1 MKKLIIIAIAA
12 MVFATSYRLV
22 AQTVTHTK
30 TDTTQTLSELIVIG
44 KFDFTQKQKKVLS
57 SLDSYLESNPAV
69 NMIKRGAYAWEP
81 LLNGM
86 ATERSVITIDGMRI
100 YGACTDKMD
109 PITSYVEIT
118 NLSKANI
125 QSGQSGGIHGATIAG
140 SIDLMR
146 SRSDFDGSGFKG
158 TLLSGFESNNSQ
170 KILGSKLQF
179 AGNRFFTDVD
189 FMVRDAKNYSAGGG
203 GDVLYSHFSK
213 YNLSATAGWKLDDHQ
228 SLTASL
234 IYDDAHDIGYPAL
247 PMDVSSA
254 KAAIASLEYVRHHI
268 SANID
273 QWETKIYYNEV
284 THVMDDTKRPFVPV
298 RMDMPGWSK
307 TSGFYSMI
315 RGEAGNHKWKVNLSG
330 HYNKSLAEMTMYSNE
345 PSQSDMFMLTWP
357 GVATYF
363 SSLFFADQFKW
374 NETLTSDITFS
385 TSLHDNEINN
395 SLGLES
401 LKIFYP
407 NMAKGKLRL
416 LGSLTTGLNYHKDG
430 WNHRI
435 GAGYGTRAPSISE
448 GYGFYLFNSM
458 DSFDYIGNP
467 EMKNEK
473 SLEFNASSS
482 YGFGKGMVKAQLSYF
497 KLYDYIVGKPQPSLS
512 SMTIGANGI
521 KRYEQLSSA
530 EILNANVSVDQSFT
544 PALRLTAKAQYR
556 FGKAE
561 GFNLPQI
568 QPFGYGLAI
577 KYEKNSFSAET
588 SLEGAAAQ
596 KEYAV
601 TFGETPAADYML
613 LHIALSKQVKI
624 ASHKILLKT
633 GVENIFDKRYRTFAD
648 WNNIPRMGRNLYLN
662 LVYNF

>member
-1 MKKLIIIAIAA
+1 MLIAILCVAPKWLSA
-12 MVFATSYRLV
+12 QNTIAKNIDTS
-22 AQTVTHTK
+22 K
-30 TDTTQTLSELIVIG
+30 SQTLSELVVIG
-44 KFDFTQKQKKVLS
+44 KFNFTQTQKKVLS

-125 QSGQSGGIHGATIAG
+125 QNGQSGGMHGATIAG
-140 SIDLMR
+140 SIDLTR
-146 SRSDFDGSGFKG
+146 SRSDFDGTGFNG

-170 KILGSKLQF
+170 KIIGSKLQF

-203 GDVLYSHFSK
+203 ADVLYSQFSK
-213 YNLSATAGWKLDDHQ
+213 YNLSATAGLKLNDHQ
-228 SLTASL
+228 SLTGSI
-234 IYDDAHDIGYPAL
+234 IYDDARDIGYPAL

-254 KAAIASLEYVRHHI
+254 KATIASLEYVRHHI
-268 SANID
+268 SANIE
-273 QWETKIYYNEV
+273 QWESKVYYNQV

-307 TSGFYSMI
+307 TSGFYSLL
-315 RGEAGNHKWKVNLSG
+315 RGEMGDHQWKINLSG
-330 HYNKSLAEMTMYSNE
+330 HYNKSLAEMTMYSNNPTE
-345 PSQSDMFMLTWP
+345 PDMFMLTWP

-363 SSLFFADQFKW
+363 SSLFIADQFKW
-374 NETLTSDITFS
+374 NETLFSDITFS
-385 TSLHDNEINN
+385 ASLHDNEINN
-395 SLGLES
+395 TFGLES

-407 NMAKGKLRL
+407 NLKKGKLRF
-416 LGSLTTGLNYHKDG
+416 LGSFGTGLNYRQAN
-430 WNHRI
+430 WSHRF
-435 GAGYGTRAPSISE
+435 GVGYGTRAPSISE

-467 EMKNEK
+467 GMKNEK
-473 SLEFNASSS
+473 SLEFSGSSS
-482 YGFGKGMVKAQLSYF
+482 YGYGSGMVKAQLSYF
-497 KLYDYIVGKPQPSLS
+497 KLHDYIVGKPQSSLS
-512 SMTIGANGI
+512 PMTIGANGI

-530 EILNANVSVDQSFT
+530 EILNANVSVDHSLSQW
-544 PALRLTAKAQYR
+544 LRVTAKAQYR
-556 FGKAE
+556 FGTTD
-561 GFNLPQI
+561 GLNLPQI
-568 QPFGYGLAI
+568 QPFSYGFAV

-588 SLEGAAAQ
+588 SLEGAATQ
-596 KEYAV
+596 TNYSP
-601 TFGETPAADYML
+601 TFGETQASAYTL
-613 LHIALSKQVKI
+613 LHFAASKQFQI
-624 ASHKILLKT
+624 AAHKILLKG
-633 GVENIFDKRYRTFAD
+633 GVENIFDIRYRTFAD

-662 LVYNF
+662 LVYKF